1 MPFLDI
7 GKEGELQGQIKS
19 VVRDLEIM
27 LRSTTEQKEVIE
39 KFEKAMAHMSRGASQ
54 PPDFEPLL
62 MEVQS
67 NIEDLEDMHR
77 SADDIT
83 ASVSCLL
90 LSMRH
95 LLPPLTGNFS

>member
-27 LRSTTEQKEVIE
+27 LRVSTEQQEVVE
-39 KFEKAMAHMSRGASQ
+39 KFEKIMAQISSSKPGT
-54 PPDFEPLL
+54 DFEPIL
-62 MEVQS
+62 MEIHS
-67 NIEDLEDMHR
+67 NMEDLDDMRR

-83 ASVSCLL
+83 NSVS
-90 LSMRH
+90 
-95 LLPPLTGNFS
+95 FF